1 MADWEI
7 SLLLGIALTYV
18 LIGVLVLLG
27 RLQDKKIREHRKRE
41 RERGS

>member
-18 LIGVLVLLG
+18 LIGLLVLLG

-41 RERGS
+41 RGS